1 MGEGMRIQTTKSAG
15 AAVRSAR
22 LARNWSQQRLADAA
36 GVSRE
41 WVSALER
48 GKSSLDFRL
57 FLDVVEV
64 LGLELTIAPNE
75 AALADPHESAASAHR
90 SPAGTPA
97 GGRFVRQPRA
107 R

>member
-1 MGEGMRIQTTKSAG
+1 MRLQTTRSAG

-22 LARNWSQQRLADAA
+22 LARDWSQQRLADAA

-48 GKSSLDFRL
+48 GKASLDFRL

-75 AALADPHESAASAHR
+75 AALSDPQESTASAHR

-97 GGRFVRQPRA
+97 GGRFARQPQA